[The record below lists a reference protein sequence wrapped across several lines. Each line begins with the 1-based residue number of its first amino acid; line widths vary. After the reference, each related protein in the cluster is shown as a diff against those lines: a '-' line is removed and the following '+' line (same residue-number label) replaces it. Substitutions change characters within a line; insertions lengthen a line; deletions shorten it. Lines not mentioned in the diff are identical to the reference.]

1 MHLAT
6 FNAVCNV
13 ELGDKVGFAST
24 TTEIIDI
31 RTVHYLKDQRVE
43 FEFSLAIAPWRWYKR
58 QDFVY
63 PVVEQLS
70 QERWEK
76 AITHARE
83 CFKFYRTAPA
93 GILAANLIASDIFKY
108 KRGDRNPELL
118 EDLEGIKL

>member
-1 MHLAT
+1 MRLVA

-58 QDFVY
+58 QDFIY
-63 PVVEQLS
+63 PVVDQ
-70 QERWEK
+70 
-76 AITHARE
+76 
-83 CFKFYRTAPA
+83 APA
-93 GILAANLIASDIFKY
+93 TPY
-108 KRGDRNPELL
+108 TR
-118 EDLEGIKL
+118 